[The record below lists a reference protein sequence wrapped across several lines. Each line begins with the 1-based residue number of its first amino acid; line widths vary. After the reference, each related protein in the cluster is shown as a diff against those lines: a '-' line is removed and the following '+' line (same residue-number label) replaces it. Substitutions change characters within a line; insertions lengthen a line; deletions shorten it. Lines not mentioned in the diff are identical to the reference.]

1 MLQMRTQRSSLSGSH
16 AHYFSSAHLTTITG
30 AAIELFVKRTWY
42 RNLARIR
49 RACSASASHEAP
61 TVHSSIAARLP
72 LEVVGMIIAQLF
84 CDMRS
89 LSACSLTCYSW
100 YIATIPHLHHTLS
113 TPTSYSHWDG
123 DGRFVWSKQLRNK
136 HKLGLLP
143 LVKKIHIRRR
153 HYRFK
158 RSALFSLTGFNHR
171 ILRHFSALTN
181 VQELEIDSLDIP
193 SFMPSIQR
201 YFGHFLPSVRSLFLT
216 QPRGSDRQII
226 YFIGLFQHLE
236 DLGLY
241 ILGDVQD
248 EPVDNQILVPPF
260 APPLGGSLTLTTC
273 ERVRIVKDMVDLFGG
288 IRFRHMN
295 LRAVNGTRL
304 LLGACAKTLETLRL
318 NPFDTGG
325 GNFTDLRAGAN

>member
-1 MLQMRTQRSSLSGSH
+1 MIIGTS
-16 AHYFSSAHLTTITG
+16 
-30 AAIELFVKRTWY
+30 IELFVKRTWY
-42 RNLARIR
+42 RSLARIR

-61 TVHSSIAARLP
+61 VADPSLAARLP
-72 LEVVGMIIAQLF
+72 LEAVGMIIAQLF

-100 YIATIPHLHHTLS
+100 YIATTPHLHHTLS
-113 TPTSYSHWDG
+113 TPTSYSHLDG

-143 LVKKIHIRRR
+143 LVKRFHIRQRR
-153 HYRFK
+153 NYFERP
-158 RSALFSLTGFNHR
+158 ALFSLAGFNRR
-171 ILRHFSALTN
+171 ILCHFSALTN

-216 QPRGSDRQII
+216 LPKGSDRQIV

-236 DLGLY
+236 DLGLRVW
-241 ILGDVQD
+241 GDVQD
-248 EPVDNQILVPPF
+248 QPVDNQILVPPF
-260 APPLGGSLTLTTC
+260 APPLGGWLTLTMFN
-273 ERVRIVKDMVDLFGG
+273 RVRILKDMINLFGG

-295 LRAVNGTRL
+295 LCNANGIRL
-304 LLGACAKTLETLRL
+304 LLGACAGTLETLRL

-325 GNFTDLRAGAN
+325 GNFTEVRAGAS